1 MGKHIYDRDF
11 KREIGLGN
19 KLASVM
25 LFIHCCTMGE
35 SFKWGILNLN
45 TNFLLT
51 KNFFLPIHCLLKS
64 DLLWLIEERRIYSE
78 ELIFIANHA
87 YLFMLF
93 YFVFGPFVSFC
104 LDDMF
109 STVPTLHCKTNKVIN
124 IVKNKHKNI
133 NMYEI
138 ESFNKNTNKSLH
150 FFSLFENKLK

>member
-51 KNFFLPIHCLLKS
+51 KNFFLSIHCLLKS
-64 DLLWLIEERRIYSE
+64 DLLWLIEERRVSSE

-87 YLFMLF
+87 YLFMILF
-93 YFVFGPFVSFC
+93 CFWPFCVFLPWRHVFY
-104 LDDMF
+104 
-109 STVPTLHCKTNKVIN
+109 STNITLQKNKVIM

-133 NMYEI
+133 KHVWDRI
-138 ESFNKNTNKSLH
+138 IQ
-150 FFSLFENKLK
+150 

>member
-51 KNFFLPIHCLLKS
+51 KNFSLPIHCLLKS

-87 YLFMLF
+87 YLFMILF
-93 YFVFGPFVSFC
+93 CFWPFCVFLPWRHVFY
-104 LDDMF
+104 
-109 STVPTLHCKTNKVIN
+109 STNITLQKKKVIM

-133 NMYEI
+133 KHVWDRI
-138 ESFNKNTNKSLH
+138 IQ
-150 FFSLFENKLK
+150 

>member
-35 SFKWGILNLN
+35 SFKRGILNLN

-51 KNFFLPIHCLLKS
+51 KNFSLPIHCLLKS
-64 DLLWLIEERRIYSE
+64 DLLWLIEERRVYSE

-87 YLFMLF
+87 YLFMILF
-93 YFVFGPFVSFC
+93 CFWPFCVFLPWRHVFY
-104 LDDMF
+104 
-109 STVPTLHCKTNKVIN
+109 STNITLQKNKVIN

-133 NMYEI
+133 NHVWDRI
-138 ESFNKNTNKSLH
+138 IQ
-150 FFSLFENKLK
+150 